1 MEMNQRIVDR
11 LSKRSERRMIERL
24 ENGQV
29 ELRWE
34 QVVLRMRTT
43 DLIVLN
49 NALQDWMEK
58 LDREWAQTY
67 SLWLGEYVMFI
78 QWSDLHSFCA
88 MVNEASGHLSRRSV
102 YWADLMV
109 RIEPFGAGHA
119 NSSSG
124 FSLN

>member
-1 MEMNQRIVDR
+1 MKTNPKAGNR
-11 LSKRSERRMIERL
+11 LATLGERRMIERL

-49 NALQDWMEK
+49 NALQNWMEK

-88 MVNEASGHLSRRSV
+88 MVNEASEHLPRRSV
-102 YWADLMV
+102 YWADLKV

-119 NSSSG
+119 NNSSG